1 MCLQGRWSSHKL
13 SQAFV
18 EFQSVKS
25 VDVLGDCRRHA
36 WGMALLAME
45 TIDFTCF
52 RNANV

>member
-1 MCLQGRWSSHKL
+1 
-13 SQAFV
+13 V

-52 RNANV
+52 RDANV